1 MNFASARLGLSLL
14 TIAAIAGG
22 CVPKVGGA
30 RPQINAAKVVDAIKT
45 DEVHW
50 NEDWKN
56 GDAAKLAAHFAPKA
70 MVMMPGA
77 APIQGQ
83 DAIKQAT
90 QQAIGDPAFTFTFAS
105 EKVDVAGSGDLAVS
119 RGAFTET
126 TTDPKTKAVI
136 TTKGSFVT
144 VYKPG
149 PDGVW
154 RATWDIATPGPAA
167 GG

>member
-1 MNFASARLGLSLL
+1 MSSSSERA
-14 TIAAIAGG
+14 T
-22 CVPKVGGA
+22 VKGA
-30 RPQINAAKVVDAIKT
+30 RPQINSAKVVDTIKT

-50 NEDWKN
+50 NADWKS
-56 GDAAKLAAHFAPKA
+56 GDAGKLTAHFAPKA
-70 MVMMPGA
+70 TVMMPGA

-83 DAIKQAT
+83 AAIKDVV
-90 QQAIGDPAFTFTFAS
+90 QQAMDDPAFTFIFAS

-126 TTDPKTKAVI
+126 STDPKTKTVI

-167 GG
+167 GS